1 MRSMKENNGGLSG
14 YTEDFHS
21 GNIVNIE
28 QKQLQS
34 VVESI
39 CQQCRYPLLALRIL
53 MHAICSIDSQGR
65 TYINARQLAQKLG
78 VHYDTLTKTIKF
90 LREIDVL
97 RLDS

>member
-1 MRSMKENNGGLSG
+1 MLSKKG
-14 YTEDFHS
+14 NDDLFPEKTKDFASDHV
-21 GNIVNIE
+21 VNIE

-53 MHAICSIDSQGR
+53 IHAICSIDSQGR
-65 TYINARQLAQKLG
+65 IYINARQLSRKLG
-78 VHYDTLTKTIKF
+78 VHYDTLTKCLKF

-97 RLDS
+97 RLD